1 MSYYRVNT
9 QVQMGVFLIK
19 IITFFDVNDNQLCF
33 HFLLEVIKR
42 TEDSLKFNNLDIF
55 IILQLH
61 CFRIDYVIQLTGKQC
76 LEEDTSYVRVK
87 GKRNMF
93 ESVCVYKCA
102 NMSG

>member
-1 MSYYRVNT
+1 MVYYRVNT

-55 IILQLH
+55 IIL
-61 CFRIDYVIQLTGKQC
+61 
-76 LEEDTSYVRVK
+76 
-87 GKRNMF
+87 
-93 ESVCVYKCA
+93 
-102 NMSG
+102 